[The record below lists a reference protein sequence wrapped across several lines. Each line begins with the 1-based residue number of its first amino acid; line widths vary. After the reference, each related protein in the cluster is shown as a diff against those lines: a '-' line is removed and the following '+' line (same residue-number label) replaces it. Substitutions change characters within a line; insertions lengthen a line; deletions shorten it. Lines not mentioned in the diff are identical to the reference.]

1 MKKLPKAPLAVEILV
16 GVLLCI
22 PFIPIFWT
30 LSPFFFESGF
40 FELAFSKLFTKSEII
55 ESLWRS
61 LEIALLSSLLA
72 LAIAAGAAW
81 RVEKHKDKF
90 ISMTLLFSMA
100 LPEIVLGLSLLMSY
114 SIIGLQLGTLS
125 VALAH
130 ASFTYAFATLIIR
143 SHAQNLDPKI
153 FEAAKDLGATPLQSL
168 IRVTL
173 PLFAS
178 SLVSA
183 FLLCMTLSLD
193 DYLISAFTS
202 GAGQDT
208 LPMRIYG
215 LLRYGLGPEL
225 KAVTLVLFSASLLC
239 VGIGLP
245 LAMQKNKRAAK

>member
-1 MKKLPKAPLAVEILV
+1 MKKLPQAPRSVQLLV
-16 GVLLCI
+16 FVLLLI

-30 LSPFFFESGF
+30 LSPFVLEKGF
-40 FELAFSKLFTKSEII
+40 FAYSFQKLASKSQII

-61 LEIALLSSLLA
+61 LKIALSSSLISLT
-72 LAIAAGAAW
+72 IASLAAW
-81 RVEKHKDKF
+81 RVEKHKDQAVAF
-90 ISMTLLFSMA
+90 TLHLSMA
-100 LPEIVLGLSLLMSY
+100 LPEIVLGLSLLLSY
-114 SIIGLQLGTLS
+114 SLVGLQLGNLT

-130 ASFTYAFATLIIR
+130 ASFTYAFATLVIR
-143 SHAQNLDPKI
+143 SHAQNLDPKL

-168 IRVTL
+168 MRVSI

-178 SLVSA
+178 SLISA

-215 LLRYGLGPEL
+215 LLRYGFGPEL
-225 KAVTLVLFSASLLC
+225 KAITLLLFGTSLLC
-239 VGIGLP
+239 VGVGLP
-245 LAMQKNKRAAK
+245 LTMLRKKLRD

>member
-1 MKKLPKAPLAVEILV
+1 MKKLPEAPRYLQMIVIL
-16 GVLLCI
+16 LLLI

-30 LSPFFFESGF
+30 LSPFIFEKDFFSYSF
-40 FELAFSKLFTKSEII
+40 QKLAAKSELI

-61 LEIALLSSLLA
+61 LKIALSSSLISL
-72 LAIAAGAAW
+72 LIASLAAW
-81 RVEKHKDKF
+81 RVEKHQDKVVSF
-90 ISMTLLFSMA
+90 TLHLSMA
-100 LPEIVLGLSLLMSY
+100 LPEIVLGLSLLLSY
-114 SIIGLQLGTLS
+114 SLIGIELGNLT

-130 ASFTYAFATLIIR
+130 ASFTYAFASLVIR
-143 SHAQNLDPKI
+143 SHAQNLDPKL
-153 FEAAKDLGATPLQSL
+153 FEAAKDLGATPFQSL
-168 IRVTL
+168 IRVSI

-215 LLRYGLGPEL
+215 LLRYGFGPEL
-225 KAVTLVLFSASLLC
+225 KAITLVLFSTSLVC
-239 VGIGLP
+239 VAIGLP
-245 LAMQKNKRAAK
+245 LSMMRKNTK